1 MTALLA
7 SAARCH
13 FSVEGVPKSGLA
25 IYNNVRP
32 FNAKAAPFVARP
44 KSSAE
49 VYVTGSK
56 AAALSHWATMYSPTS
71 SRSARVSVNSESKS

>member
-32 FNAKAAPFVARP
+32 FKAKAAPFVARP

-49 VYVTGSK
+49 V
-56 AAALSHWATMYSPTS
+56 
-71 SRSARVSVNSESKS
+71 

>member
-49 VYVTGSK
+49 VLGYWEQSRRTI
-56 AAALSHWATMYSPTS
+56 ALGNDVFAHIIKVGT
-71 SRSARVSVNSESKS
+71 RFGKL